1 MEIILNI
8 GILAIGFLMLIKGAD
23 WLVSGASGIAN
34 KLGIPSLVIG
44 LTIVAMGTS
53 APEAAVS
60 ITSAFKH
67 SADIAI
73 GNVLGSNIMNILV
86 ILGITS
92 IITPLA
98 LKKNTINYEIPFLIA
113 ISIILPVLG
122 LRKQKLVLTDGIILT
137 VLFIAYLSYLFFMTK
152 NGLIEEEDEGPI
164 QERNIA
170 VLLLMTVVGIAVVVI
185 GSNFAVDGASN
196 IARILGVS
204 ERVIGLTIV
213 ALGTSLPELVTSLT
227 AAKKGSA
234 DIAIGNIVGSNIFN
248 ILFILGLSSLIT
260 PIAYQS
266 QFFVDS
272 IMAIAATV
280 ILALLVLN
288 KDHKLKRYGGIA
300 MLVVYSIYLIYLL
313 K

>member
-122 LRKQKLVLTDGIILT
+122 LRKQKLVLTEL
-137 VLFIAYLSYLFFMTK
+137 
-152 NGLIEEEDEGPI
+152 P
-164 QERNIA
+164 
-170 VLLLMTVVGIAVVVI
+170 LL
-185 GSNFAVDGASN
+185 
-196 IARILGVS
+196 
-204 ERVIGLTIV
+204 
-213 ALGTSLPELVTSLT
+213 
-227 AAKKGSA
+227 
-234 DIAIGNIVGSNIFN
+234 
-248 ILFILGLSSLIT
+248 
-260 PIAYQS
+260 
-266 QFFVDS
+266 
-272 IMAIAATV
+272 
-280 ILALLVLN
+280 
-288 KDHKLKRYGGIA
+288 
-300 MLVVYSIYLIYLL
+300 
-313 K
+313 

>member
-1 MEIILNI
+1 MEIIINI
-8 GILAIGFLMLIKGAD
+8 GILVIGFLMLIKGAD

-73 GNVLGSNIMNILV
+73 GNVLGSNIINILV

-170 VLLLMTVVGIAVVVI
+170 VLLLMTVVGIGVVVV
-185 GSNFAVDGASN
+185 GTKFSGASN

-213 ALGTSLPELVTSLT
+213 AFGTSLPELVTSLT

-260 PIAYQS
+260 PIAYQP

-300 MLVVYSIYLIYLL
+300 MLVVYSIYLVYLL